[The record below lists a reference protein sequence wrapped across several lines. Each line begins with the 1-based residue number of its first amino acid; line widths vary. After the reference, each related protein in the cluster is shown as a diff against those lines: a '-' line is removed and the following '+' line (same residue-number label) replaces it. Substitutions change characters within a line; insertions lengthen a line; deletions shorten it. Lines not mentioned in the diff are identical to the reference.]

1 MVQNFKYSFKS
12 LSCFDLSFF
21 SSLCTFQGAFLAFP
35 QPLRFRSASLY
46 YQTSR
51 FLSTAFLS
59 FSQKYFPRP
68 TSLLKVRPPL
78 SRCSRSIYLFAV
90 FCNYFFMNFICFIH
104 VLYVELTRGTLYVVI
119 FPRGNTSIQNKR
131 RFRAAKKVLF
141 NIYFFGLPERG
152 HHFMQGR
159 THLFVVAR
167 FQCFPQNFNTPV
179 KLVFRNRLV
188 ALNKNKFI

>member
-1 MVQNFKYSFKS
+1 MLGTPPAFVLSQDQTLLFNLDSLLYFFSLSLFGINFVVQNFKYSFKS

-90 FCNYFFMNFICFIH
+90 FCNYFFMNFICFIR
-104 VLYVELTRGTLYVVI
+104 VLYVELTRGTLY
-119 FPRGNTSIQNKR
+119 
-131 RFRAAKKVLF
+131 
-141 NIYFFGLPERG
+141 
-152 HHFMQGR
+152 
-159 THLFVVAR
+159 
-167 FQCFPQNFNTPV
+167 
-179 KLVFRNRLV
+179 LV
-188 ALNKNKFI
+188 AHAPTHTML

>member
-1 MVQNFKYSFKS
+1 MTSRSSHHYVLFKELPSPS
-12 LSCFDLSFF
+12 LNPSGFGQPVYITKLLASC
-21 SSLCTFQGAFLAFP
+21 
-35 QPLRFRSASLY
+35 QPLFYL
-46 YQTSR
+46 
-51 FLSTAFLS
+51 
-59 FSQKYFPRP
+59 FSKKYFPRP

-90 FCNYFFMNFICFIH
+90 FCNYFFMNFICFIR
-104 VLYVELTRGTLYVVI
+104 VLYVELTRGTLYLVI
-119 FPRGNTSIQNKR
+119 FPRGSTSIQNKR

-152 HHFMQGR
+152 HHFMQSR
-159 THLFVVAR
+159 AHLFIVAR
-167 FQCFPQNFNTPV
+167 FQCFPQNFNAPV